1 MRVFEALAK
10 IDRKII
16 FLILAV
22 VIIVP
27 LIKPI
32 GLISKAST
40 RAKAVFDAVESIP
53 PGKPLMISIDFDPGS
68 MPELYPMLLA
78 ILRHAFARDVKVIV
92 LGLWLTGMGLGEQ
105 ALTTVASEYSK
116 KYGVDYVFLGWRSG
130 VLPVVLGMG
139 EDIKK
144 TFPTDYY
151 GTPLESL
158 AMMSNIRNY
167 RDIPFFISLSAGD
180 PGMNTWIAYAQARYG
195 LKMGAGTTAVS
206 AADAYP
212 YLQTGQ
218 LTGLLGGMK
227 GAAEYEFLVKER
239 GYSKE
244 ISQATQAMDS
254 QSLAHLLIL
263 ILIVLGNIGYL
274 FIRKQTKKLGGA
286 R

>member
-1 MRVFEALAK
+1 MKFFQLLAK

-27 LIKPI
+27 LIKPF
-32 GLISKAST
+32 GLISRASS
-40 RAKAVFDAVESIP
+40 RAEAVFNAVDAIP

-68 MPELYPMLLA
+68 MPELYPMLTS
-78 ILRHAFARDVKVIV
+78 ILRHAMAKDIKVIV

-105 ALTTVASEYSK
+105 ALATVSQEYNK
-116 KYGVDYVFLGWRSG
+116 EYGKDYVFLGWRSG
-130 VLPVVLGMG
+130 VLPVILGMG

-151 GTPLESL
+151 GNPLDSL
-158 AMMSNIRNY
+158 PMMNDIKNY
-167 RDIPFFISLSAGD
+167 RDIPFFITLSAGD
-180 PGMNTWIAYAQARYG
+180 PGMATWIAYAQARYG

-227 GAAEYEFLVKER
+227 GASEYEFLVKEK
-239 GYSKE
+239 GYSKAQTPA
-244 ISQATQAMDS
+244 SQAMDS

-263 ILIVLGNIGYL
+263 ILIVLGNIGYF
-274 FIRKQTKKLGGA
+274 FIRKGTAKKEEK
-286 R
+286 